1 MLHLR
6 RFRFLPSEEIPFILE
21 LILLESI
28 LFFCFF
34 LRFEVQ

>member
-6 RFRFLPSEEIPFILE
+6 RFRFLPPEEIPFILE
-21 LILLESI
+21 LKLLESI

-34 LRFEVQ
+34 LRFDVK